1 MPSRHV
7 FEFVQVRILRLACG
21 ALATLALIGNAI
33 DTHAEQMAVE
43 LILAIDC
50 SSSVLPVEYALQ
62 MQGVA
67 DAFHSTEV
75 IQAITSATPNGV
87 AVTFA

>member
-1 MPSRHV
+1 
-7 FEFVQVRILRLACG
+7 
-21 ALATLALIGNAI
+21 
-33 DTHAEQMAVE
+33 MAVE

-67 DAFHSTEV
+67 DAFRSPEV
-75 IQAITSATPNGV
+75 IQAITSATPKLRGGHAY
-87 AVTFA
+87 AVVR